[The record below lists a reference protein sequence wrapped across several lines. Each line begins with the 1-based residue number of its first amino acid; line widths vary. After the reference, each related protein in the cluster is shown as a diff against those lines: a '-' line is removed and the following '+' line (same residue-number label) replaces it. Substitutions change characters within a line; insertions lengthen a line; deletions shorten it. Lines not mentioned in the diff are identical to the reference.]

1 MAAASNSSSPLSQA
15 QNSPRSRQSR
25 RSSAARGISSPSDT
39 SPPSL
44 SLPPGSLVQEQFL
57 TSSSTT
63 SLDSLPSKEASII
76 ESVSSYLAEDG
87 SAAAAGSDGQLDNSD
102 NGGATKRPAWN
113 KPSNGATVEIGAV
126 MGADSWPALSE
137 SARASPKPSS
147 PYSLKTLPQGSIT
160 VPEEMALGSFSSP
173 KEVSAS
179 ISTPNTTSNHV
190 ATARQRSMKRVGGSG
205 GGSSSHSSILAN
217 GSLPQAPPLQDA
229 MVEGVPPN
237 PGKSGGSVG
246 ESSRDNTHKDSGQ
259 RGGSYGGNELQPQ
272 RSSFRR
278 NNSGPQPRGDGSY
291 HHSHGGRR
299 DQERGKQ
306 DWANPHR
313 SYSNRD
319 NHPQQ
324 RGGSRPF
331 MHGPAPNTPFMAPPP
346 PPVPVRPFVAPMVY
360 TEVPSAV
367 YYVSGPH
374 PDPLRPVHMIPFSP
388 VYFPMPDPYLASK
401 IVNQID
407 YYFSNENLVKDT
419 FLRQKMDGEGW
430 VSIKLI
436 AGFKKVMQLT
446 DNIQLILDAIQAS
459 SVVEVQGDK
468 VRRKNDWTKW
478 IMPHVQTTATSPQS
492 IHESSQSMLAA
503 QLNSVALDE
512 KAA

>member
-1 MAAASNSSSPLSQA
+1 MAASFNPPSPPNQA

-25 RSSAARGISSPSDT
+25 RSSAARGISSPSDI
-39 SPPSL
+39 SPPSI
-44 SLPPGSLVQEQFL
+44 SLPGTAVQEQFL
-57 TSSSTT
+57 TSSSST

-76 ESVSSYLAEDG
+76 ESVSSSLAEDG
-87 SAAAAGSDGQLDNSD
+87 SAAPAGSDAQLDNND
-102 NGGATKRPAWN
+102 NGGAAKRPAWN

-160 VPEEMALGSFSSP
+160 VPQDMALGSVSSP

-179 ISTPNTTSNHV
+179 ISTPNSTSNHV
-190 ATARQRSMKRVGGSG
+190 VTTRQRSMKRG
-205 GGSSSHSSILAN
+205 GGSSSHSSIPAN
-217 GSLPQAPPLQDA
+217 GSLPQALPLQDA

-237 PGKSGGSVG
+237 AGKSGGSVG

-278 NNSGPQPRGDGSY
+278 NNSGPQPRGEGSY

-306 DWANPHR
+306 EWANPHR
-313 SYSNRD
+313 SYGNRD

-324 RGGSRPF
+324 RVGSRPF
-331 MHGPAPNTPFMAPPP
+331 MRGPAPNTPFMPPP

-388 VYFPMPDPYLASK
+388 VYFPMPDPYLVSK

-419 FLRQKMDGEGW
+419 FLRQKMDSEGW

-459 SVVEVQGDK
+459 NIVEVQGDK
-468 VRRKNDWTKW
+468 VRRKSDWNKW
-478 IMPHVQTTATSPQS
+478 IMPPVQTTATSPQP
-492 IHESSQSMLAA
+492 IHESSQNMLAA
-503 QLNSVALDE
+503 QLNNVALDE